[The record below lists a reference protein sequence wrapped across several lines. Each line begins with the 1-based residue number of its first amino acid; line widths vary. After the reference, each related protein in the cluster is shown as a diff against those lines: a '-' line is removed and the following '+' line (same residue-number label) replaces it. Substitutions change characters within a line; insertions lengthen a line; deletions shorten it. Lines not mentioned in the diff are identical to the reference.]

1 VNIKSHVKTGDTVLV
16 LTGKDAGKKGK
27 VLDVL
32 PKEGKVLVEGVNIRT
47 IHKKPRGMNQEGGRI
62 EQPGHIHISNVMLIC
77 QNCKQPTRI
86 GRKYLDDGSK
96 VRYCKKCS
104 EIIDNISKGKKD

>member
-62 EQPGHIHISNVMLIC
+62 EY
-77 QNCKQPTRI
+77 
-86 GRKYLDDGSK
+86 RKLFANRYRMRSKRGADDRA
-96 VRYCKKCS
+96 VRR
-104 EIIDNISKGKKD
+104 KD

>member
-32 PKEGKVLVEGVNIRT
+32 PKEGKVLIT
-47 IHKKPRGMNQEGGRI
+47 IHKPLLRRLRCFLL
-62 EQPGHIHISNVMLIC
+62 QPY
-77 QNCKQPTRI
+77 R
-86 GRKYLDDGSK
+86 
-96 VRYCKKCS
+96 
-104 EIIDNISKGKKD
+104 

>member
-1 VNIKSHVKTGDTVLV
+1 MNIKSHVKTGDTVLV

-27 VLDVL
+27 SIVTYFRR
-32 PKEGKVLVEGVNIRT
+32 KEGLVEGVNIRRFT
-47 IHKKPRGMNQEGGRI
+47 ETSRNEPRRRKNRET
-62 EQPGHIHISNVMLIC
+62 GHIHISNVMLIC

-96 VRYCKKCS
+96 VRYCK
-104 EIIDNISKGKKD
+104 EMQ